1 MNLGIKGCKD
11 LFMLDY
17 MKKRARVIGMPLLR
31 YVSAFGEGLH
41 DTRCNS
47 YGSKDVCPKT
57 LRAYRDGIRMRK
69 KELTQNKVD
78 GSIREH

>member
-17 MKKRARVIGMPLLR
+17 IKKRACVIGMPLLR

-41 DTRCNS
+41 NVRCNS
-47 YGSKDVCPKT
+47 YSSKNVCSKT

-69 KELTQNKVD
+69 KGLTQPQVGD
-78 GSIREH
+78 SIREH